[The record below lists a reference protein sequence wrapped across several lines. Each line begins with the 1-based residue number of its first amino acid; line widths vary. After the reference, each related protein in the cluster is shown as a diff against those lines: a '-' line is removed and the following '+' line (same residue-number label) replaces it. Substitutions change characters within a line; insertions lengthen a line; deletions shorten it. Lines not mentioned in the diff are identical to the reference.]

1 MSCYFIKFLDF
12 LLILLHRF
20 HSLAE
25 GSGLLDER
33 LCCIIMISQPFNKGF
48 SVSKCLLNGA
58 AHFSVPGRTSGRAR
72 REEARLRG
80 SPTRVVIPLRFSP
93 PGATTT
99 REVECPRS
107 GLRALAAPAQRADA
121 QSCSHSGG
129 TYGKPTRLGP
139 IPGGPEPPRPAAAE
153 RQASRDF
160 PLLVP
165 EGPTPGKRL
174 AVDWRTGR
182 GRGFSPRPP
191 LKVLL
196 CRSHTL
202 ACFPRGYR
210 LGLKAERGGWVGR
223 LCLSRAEAGLS
234 RPWLSTLWGD
244 LSGRP
249 DRSSL
254 RLIGN
259 KC

>member
-1 MSCYFIKFLDF
+1 MVSAPSLR
-12 LLILLHRF
+12 LLSERT
-20 HSLAE
+20 HSPAHT
-25 GSGLLDER
+25 
-33 LCCIIMISQPFNKGF
+33 
-48 SVSKCLLNGA
+48 A
-58 AHFSVPGRTSGRAR
+58 AGRTGNPLVSAPSRADQN
-72 REEARLRG
+72 LHD
-80 SPTRVVIPLRFSP
+80 PQ
-93 PGATTT
+93 
-99 REVECPRS
+99 PRS
-107 GLRALAAPAQRADA
+107 DKPRETSLRWFPKAPPPANGWPLIGER
-121 QSCSHSGG
+121 GG
-129 TYGKPTRLGP
+129 
-139 IPGGPEPPRPAAAE
+139 
-153 RQASRDF
+153 
-160 PLLVP
+160 
-165 EGPTPGKRL
+165 
-174 AVDWRTGR
+174 GR

-259 KC
+259 KR

>member
-1 MSCYFIKFLDF
+1 MS
-12 LLILLHRF
+12 RGVQ
-20 HSLAE
+20 A
-25 GSGLLDER
+25 
-33 LCCIIMISQPFNKGF
+33 QGF
-48 SVSKCLLNGA
+48 QGT
-58 AHFSVPGRTSGRAR
+58 FRTSVPGRTSGRAR

-210 LGLKAERGGWVGR
+210 PGLKAERGGWVGR

-259 KC
+259 KR